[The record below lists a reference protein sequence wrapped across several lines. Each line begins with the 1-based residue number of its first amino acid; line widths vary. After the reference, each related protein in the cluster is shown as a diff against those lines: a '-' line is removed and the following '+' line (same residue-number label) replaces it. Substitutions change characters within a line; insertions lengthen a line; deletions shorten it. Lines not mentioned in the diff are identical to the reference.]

1 MASATASIKAVGVTG
16 WMTRPTKVNCPG
28 HRHTQGA
35 KDAEGLQPKSAM
47 QSVAPADAWSTRTFQ
62 TAGVVSR
69 D

>member
-1 MASATASIKAVGVTG
+1 VASATASIKAVGVTG
-16 WMTRPTKVNCPG
+16 WMTRPTKVNCLR

-47 QSVAPADAWSTRTFQ
+47 QSVAPADAWSTRAFQ
-62 TAGVVSR
+62 TAGVTSR